1 MDNKMIKVSRIS
13 KHFKKVLAVNNVSL
27 TVEKGHIF
35 GLLGPNAAGK
45 TTLIRILC
53 GIIKAD
59 QGKIIINGLSS
70 QKAKPIFGYVAQYFG
85 QYEGLTVWENLVFY
99 AQMYNITDQKR
110 LNYLLQRY
118 DLSQFKD
125 SLAGTLS
132 GGYKRRL
139 VLACALA
146 HDPLV
151 LFLDEPTA
159 GIDPVTRKLL
169 WDDFY
174 QLSAEGKTLF
184 VTTHY
189 MEEAQ
194 RCHQLA
200 FISAGALVAEGT
212 PDDMKNA
219 LADNRVYTINLPYQP
234 AVQAALQKLTGLIL
248 INQFGNELRIVAQ
261 PCVKKEQLENTIAA
275 ITQQIIELD
284 ETEPNLEDAFIVLT
298 QDHASPSQNKLKVG
312 KHDD

>member
-1 MDNKMIKVSRIS
+1 MINAHHLS
-13 KHFKKVLAVNNVSL
+13 KRFKKLLAVNDVSL
-27 TVEKGHIF
+27 SIGKGQIF

-45 TTLIRILC
+45 TTVIRLLC
-53 GIIKAD
+53 GIIEAD
-59 QGKIIINGLSS
+59 EGDVLINDLNTAD
-70 QKAKPIFGYVAQYFG
+70 AKPIFGYVAQYFG
-85 QYEGLTVWENLVFY
+85 QYEGLTVWENLEFY
-99 AQMYNITDQKR
+99 AQMYGIDDHER

-118 DLSQFKD
+118 NLSQFKD
-125 SLAGTLS
+125 LLAGTLS

-139 VLACALA
+139 ALACALA

-200 FISAGALVAEGT
+200 FISSGSIVANGT
-212 PDDMKNA
+212 PDEITQA
-219 LADNRVYTINLPYQP
+219 LGGNRVYTTMLPYQP
-234 AVQAALQKLTGLIL
+234 KVQEALLNIKGMIL
-248 INQFGNELRIVAQ
+248 VNQFGSELRMV
-261 PCVKKEQLENTIAA
+261 VKPNVDKNHLEHIIFA
-275 ITQQIIELD
+275 ITENNCKLE
-284 ETEPNLEDAFIVLT
+284 ETKANLEDAFIVLT
-298 QDHASPSQNKLKVG
+298 QDSSSPEFETTT
-312 KHDD
+312 

>member
-1 MDNKMIKVSRIS
+1 MYAMDNKMIKANHIS
-13 KHFKKVLAVNNVSL
+13 KRFKKALAVNDVSL
-27 TVEKGHIF
+27 SVSKGDIF

-59 QGKIIINGLSS
+59 QGEVLINGLSS

-85 QYEGLTVWENLVFY
+85 QYEGLTVWENLEFY
-99 AQMYNITDQKR
+99 AQMYGVTDKKR
-110 LNYLLQRY
+110 LDYLLQRY
-118 DLSQFKD
+118 DLAQFKD
-125 SLAGTLS
+125 LLAGTLS

-139 VLACALA
+139 ALACALA

-159 GIDPVTRKLL
+159 GIDPLTRKRL

-200 FISAGALVAEGT
+200 FISAGALVAKGS
-212 PDDMKNA
+212 PDDMKYA
-219 LADNRVYTINLPYQP
+219 LGDNRVYTSMLPYQP
-234 AVQAALQKLTGLIL
+234 EVQAALQKMAGLIL
-248 INQFGNELRIVAQ
+248 VNQFGNELRIVAQ
-261 PCVKKEQLENTIAA
+261 ASVKKEQLEETIAT

-298 QDHASPSQNKLKVG
+298 QDHASPSTNKR
-312 KHDD
+312 

>member
-1 MDNKMIKVSRIS
+1 MIKVSHLS
-13 KHFKKVLAVNNVSL
+13 KHFNQLLAVNDVSL
-27 TVEKGHIF
+27 DVNKGEIF

-59 QGKIIINGLSS
+59 ADGGEVLINGSPS
-70 QKAKPIFGYVAQYFG
+70 ENMKSIFGYVAQYFG

-99 AQMYNITDQKR
+99 AQMYGVSDPAR
-110 LNYLLQRY
+110 LNYLLDRY
-118 DLSQFKD
+118 DLAQFKN
-125 SLAGTLS
+125 SYSGTLS

-139 VLACALA
+139 ALACALA

-174 QLSAEGKTLF
+174 KLSAEGKTLF

-200 FISAGALVAEGT
+200 FISAGSIVANGSPNEIKHALGENKA
-212 PDDMKNA
+212 
-219 LADNRVYTINLPYQP
+219 YTTELPYLP
-234 AVQAALQKLTGLIL
+234 EVQEALLKLKGIIL
-248 INQFGNELRIVAQ
+248 VNQFGSELRIVAQ
-261 PCVKKEQLENTIAA
+261 PDIDRSFLEKTIST
-275 ITQQIIELD
+275 ITQQICELKP
-284 ETEPNLEDAFIVLT
+284 TEPNLEDAFIVLT
-298 QDHASPSQNKLKVG
+298 QNSSRLNTANTANKTG
-312 KHDD
+312 RDSH